1 MSAITLRNR
10 GFTLIELMVSLVLG
24 LVVVGGVMGVFM
36 STYQANAQN
45 IKSVR
50 LNEEMRAVMSLMT
63 RDIRRAGTR
72 DLAWQPSLLGTDN
85 LFAND
90 VNWVVSRYDGTV
102 PANSCALFAYDSNGN
117 DVVDNVDRMGYRLR
131 KEGAL
136 QSVEMRRTGTACN
149 GAGWEKVTDENIMNV
164 LDLDFAVTKEPGM
177 TTGVE
182 VRTVIVTL
190 DAATHTR
197 SATPANLTAADCTN
211 IDVVCRRL
219 VEKIRIRNDA
229 VL

>member
-1 MSAITLRNR
+1 MLSTNARNR

-24 LVVVGGVMGVFM
+24 LVVIGGVMGVFI

-45 IKSVR
+45 IKAVR
-50 LNEEMRAVMSLMT
+50 LNEEMRAVMSLMS
-63 RDIRRAGTR
+63 RDIRRAGAR
-72 DLAWQPSLLGTDN
+72 DLAWQPSLLGTAN

-90 VNWVVSRYDGTV
+90 VNWVVSRYDSTV
-102 PANSCALFAYDSNGN
+102 PTTSCVLFAYDSNGN
-117 DVVDNVDRMGYRLR
+117 DVVDNADRLGYRLR

-149 GAGWEKVTDENIMNV
+149 GGGWEKVTDENIMNV
-164 LDLDFAVTKEPGM
+164 LDLDFAVTTEPGAS
-177 TTGVE
+177 GVE
-182 VRTVIVTL
+182 IRTVIITL

-197 SATPANLTAADCTN
+197 STTPANLTTADCTN

-219 VEKIRIRNDA
+219 VEKIRLRNDA

>member
-1 MSAITLRNR
+1 
-10 GFTLIELMVSLVLG
+10 
-24 LVVVGGVMGVFM
+24 M

-90 VNWVVSRYDGTV
+90 VNWVVTRYDGTV
-102 PANSCALFAYDSNGN
+102 PTNSCALFAYDSNGN
-117 DVVDNVDRMGYRLR
+117 DVVDNVDRIGYRLR

-164 LDLDFAVTKEPGM
+164 LDLDFTVTTEPG
-177 TTGVE
+177 TPGVE

-197 SATPANLTAADCTN
+197 SAAPANLTSADCTN

-219 VEKIRIRNDA
+219 VEKIRLRNDA

>member
-1 MSAITLRNR
+1 MSVNNRNR

-24 LVVVGGVMGVFM
+24 LVVIGGVMGVFM

-63 RDIRRAGTR
+63 RDIRRAGAR

-90 VNWVVSRYDGTV
+90 VNWVVSRYDSTV
-102 PANSCALFAYDSNGN
+102 PTTSCVLFAYDSNGN
-117 DVVDNVDRMGYRLR
+117 DLLDDADRIGYRLR

-136 QSVEMRRTGTACN
+136 QSVEMRRNGTACN
-149 GAGWEKVTDENIMNV
+149 VAAGWEKVTDENIMNV
-164 LDLDFAVTKEPGM
+164 LDLDFVVTIEPGT

-197 SATPANLTAADCTN
+197 SATPANLTTADCTN

-219 VEKIRIRNDA
+219 VEKIRLRNDA